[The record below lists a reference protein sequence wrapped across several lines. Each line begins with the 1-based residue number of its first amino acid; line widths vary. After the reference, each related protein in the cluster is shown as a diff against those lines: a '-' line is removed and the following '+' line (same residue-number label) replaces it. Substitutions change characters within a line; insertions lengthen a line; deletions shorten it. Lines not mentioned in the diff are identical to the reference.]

1 MSESNCCGQQTR
13 TILAYFVGGIGSFL
27 IVGAMAWL
35 VVRQDVPEVDAA
47 AAVSRKVARLKVD
60 QDAQAELGKFAI
72 DPNKENLARLSV
84 DRAMEVMVGEWSPG
98 AAEGR
103 AKLLERLEASKKT
116 QSFE

>member
-1 MSESNCCGQQTR
+1 LRRER
-13 TILAYFVGGIGSFL
+13 TQAKRT
-27 IVGAMAWL
+27 WRPR
-35 VVRQDVPEVDAA
+35 RQETI
-47 AAVSRKVARLKVD
+47 
-60 QDAQAELGKFAI
+60 KFAV